1 MDNAD
6 DIDIV
11 IKGITFFR
19 SYYESLADLEA
30 ESRLRLYDAIFA
42 YAFDGTEPDLTNIES
57 VVFRLIRPTID
68 KSISKYRNS
77 VKNGRKCVGKDP
89 SDAQTDPR

>member
-19 SYYESLADLEA
+19 SYYESLAGLEA

-42 YAFDGTEPDLTNIES
+42 YAFIIFLSATVSSASKMTLFQNILMYAWFPAYIALRITLERLGY
-57 VVFRLIRPTID
+57 VVGEIED
-68 KSISKYRNS
+68 K
-77 VKNGRKCVGKDP
+77 
-89 SDAQTDPR
+89 